1 MSGNNIKFTL
11 ALLFAGLAF
20 GQAPADSAQDR
31 ILNFSHVATPQ
42 SLQEAINA
50 IRGITD
56 IRQVTID
63 NAQRS
68 LTVHGTADQVAL
80 AAWLSGA
87 LDQAETGQPPTG
99 RTLTYDCPAAAKGDT
114 AVRVIWLANIKP
126 MADIQELVTAV
137 RGMADLGRIFLRSAP
152 AGVVFRGTPGQA
164 AFAEWLIGELDSST
178 AKAYA
183 DRKPVAHTYPEGYL
197 GTTAARVYYLPPATP
212 QALQASANMVRGAAK
227 IRLIMPFDP
236 ASAVV
241 LRATPEAADAA
252 DRLLGQAPGH

>member
-1 MSGNNIKFTL
+1 VPGNHVKFTL
-11 ALLFAGLAF
+11 ALVLAALAF
-20 GQAPADSAQDR
+20 GQAPADSAQER
-31 ILNFSHVATPQ
+31 ILNFSRVTTPQ
-42 SLQEAINA
+42 SLQETINA

-56 IRQVTID
+56 IREITID

-68 LTVHGTADQVAL
+68 LMVHGTADQLAL
-80 AAWLSGA
+80 AAWLSET
-87 LDQAETGQPPTG
+87 LDVAENGQPPTG
-99 RTLTYDCPAAAKGDT
+99 RTLHYDYAAAAKGDT
-114 AVRVIWLANIKP
+114 AVRVIWLVNIKP
-126 MADIQELVTAV
+126 MADLQELVTAV
-137 RGMADLGRIFLRSAP
+137 RGLADLGRIFPRSAP

-227 IRLIMPFDP
+227 IRVIWAFDP

-241 LRATPEAADAA
+241 LRATPEAAEAA
-252 DRLLGQAPGH
+252 DGLLGQAPGH